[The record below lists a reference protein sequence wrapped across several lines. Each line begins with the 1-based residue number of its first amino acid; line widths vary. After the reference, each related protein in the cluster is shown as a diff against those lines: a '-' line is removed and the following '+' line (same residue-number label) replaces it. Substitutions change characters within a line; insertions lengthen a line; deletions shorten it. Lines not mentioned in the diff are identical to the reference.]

1 MATAAAASVP
11 SWIRHCQVR
20 PVLTGSEL
28 TLSFSSPASSSQ
40 CGFTSKSSDPWH
52 DLIDRRQTLLNR
64 RHDGRMAKSYD
75 QLSLA
80 NPNSGYSNSLSKS
93 NLLDLDGATVRRRP
107 KFTELTTENLKILC
121 STVETRIPCHR
132 DIALGIA
139 SAAPA

>member
-1 MATAAAASVP
+1 MGASVS
-11 SWIRHCQVR
+11 SWIRRRCQG

-28 TLSFSSPASSSQ
+28 TLSFSSPASSPH
-40 CGFTSKSSDPWH
+40 CGFTHPDTNKSCAPWH
-52 DLIDRRQTLLNR
+52 DLMDRRQPLLNR
-64 RHDGRMAKSYD
+64 RHDGQMAKSYD

-80 NPNSGYSNSLSKS
+80 NPNSGYSNSVSKS
-93 NLLDLDGATVRRRP
+93 NLSDGTTVRRWP
-107 KFTELTTENLKILC
+107 KFTKLTTENLKILC